1 MRSSIPAILILLTL
15 LLSACRTAD
24 DTPLDE
30 IATEYVLLSLQLNTH
45 DEGYVDAY
53 YGDPSW
59 RTEAEAAPASI
70 QVIRQ
75 RADSL
80 LTALED
86 LIESTD
92 QPADRQFS
100 RARYLERHLSSM
112 LGRIEILEG
121 KEFSFDE
128 EARTIYDAEPPYF
141 TDAHFDSI
149 LAEINTLL
157 PGSGSLADRVTDL
170 QSEFVIPDARL
181 DTVFWAAMDECRAR
195 TARHIALPGEEEFTV
210 EYVTDKPWS
219 GYNWYQGN
227 AKSLIQVNTD
237 AEIRIQRAIDLAC
250 HEGYP
255 GHHVLSLL
263 REKRYLEDGWVE
275 FSLLPLYAPIATL
288 AEGSANYGIRVAFPG
303 QERVEFEKE
312 VLFPLAGLDAS
323 RADLYYDVLE
333 LTAGLSY
340 ARNEAARKYLSGE
353 WDVDTTVDWLVA
365 YQLTTQE
372 RARQS
377 IRFIDAYRA
386 YIINYNYGQDLVR
399 EYIES
404 NSESADEAWALFEDL
419 LESPAVPSDL
429 Y

>member
-1 MRSSIPAILILLTL
+1 MRHSIPVILIVSTL
-15 LLSACRTAD
+15 FASACRTAD
-24 DTPLDE
+24 ETSIDD
-30 IATEYVLLSLQLNTH
+30 IAGEYVRLSLQLNTH

-59 RTEAEAAPASI
+59 QAEAEASPASI
-70 QVIRQ
+70 PVIQQ

-80 LTALED
+80 LTALEGFID
-86 LIESTD
+86 SANHS
-92 QPADRQFS
+92 ADGQFS
-100 RARYLERHLSSM
+100 RATYLQRHLSSM
-112 LGRIEILEG
+112 LGRIDILEG

-128 EARTIYDAEPPYF
+128 EARIIYDAEPPNF

-149 LAEINTLL
+149 LAQIEALL

-181 DTVFWAAMDECRAR
+181 DTVFRVAMDECRAR
-195 TARHIALPGEEEFTV
+195 TVRHIALPANEEFTV

-219 GYNWYQGN
+219 GYNWYKGD
-227 AKSLIQVNTD
+227 ARSLIQVNTD
-237 AEIRIQRAIDLAC
+237 VEIRIQRAVDLAC

-275 FSLLPLYAPIATL
+275 FSLLPLYAPIAPL
-288 AEGSANYGIRVAFPG
+288 AEGSANYGKKVAFPG

-312 VLFPLAGLDAS
+312 VLFPLAELDTS
-323 RADLYYDVLE
+323 RAGLYYDVLE

-340 ARNEAARKYLSGE
+340 ARNEAARKYLSGD
-353 WDVDTTVDWLVA
+353 WDVDTTVDWLVE
-365 YQLTTQE
+365 YQLTTEE

-377 IRFIDAYRA
+377 IRFIDTYRA

-399 EYIES
+399 RYIES
-404 NSESADEAWALFEDL
+404 NSESAEEAWALFEDL